1 MKVEK
6 ADTKH
11 PQIYFEAKLYNYLNH
26 ENNKDVGIPRI
37 YFCGTDNNYNFM
49 VMDLLG
55 KSLEELF
62 SSNNKKLSLKTVLML
77 AD

>member
-1 MKVEK
+1 
-6 ADTKH
+6 
-11 PQIYFEAKLYNYLNH
+11 
-26 ENNKDVGIPRI
+26 
-37 YFCGTDNNYNFM
+37 M

-77 AD
+77 VDQMISRIEFVHSK